1 MKKCIEHFISFFY
14 KSLTVQ
20 SICIHNCHVR
30 ENSSV
35 FFFTIGKAEHSAKIK
50 FLFSE
55 ICIQSI
61 TACFLIEQIF
71 ICTSADRGSLLFCCS
86 SAHDREYLAGQHHAY
101 TIFFAALYRILMV
114 IIITIEPSVS
124 TICDPFILSDIF
136 HHPVCFFTQI
146 SDYLINSDNHCVA
159 ADVVCTLFG
168 VRTQKFS
175 FFVCILI

>member
-1 MKKCIEHFISFFY
+1 
-14 KSLTVQ
+14 
-20 SICIHNCHVR
+20 
-30 ENSSV
+30 
-35 FFFTIGKAEHSAKIK
+35 
-50 FLFSE
+50 
-55 ICIQSI
+55 
-61 TACFLIEQIF
+61 
-71 ICTSADRGSLLFCCS
+71 
-86 SAHDREYLAGQHHAY
+86 
-101 TIFFAALYRILMV
+101 MV